1 MYSLNFG
8 KGERYHPEAL
18 SYGAFIEIMKND
30 NWIYKYYQGIKD
42 GAYTVGKWIE
52 LVYEYI
58 IKGLE
63 EKRFFFDQKK
73 ANAPIEWI
81 ETHCFHTE
89 GPLAPQ
95 PIKLEVWQKA
105 FYSCQYGLVDDKGL
119 RQFREVLLVE
129 GRKNGK
135 TKTASSQAAYEWR
148 QGGGFGARVF
158 CVAPKLDQADLVY
171 NDIWV
176 MTTLDP
182 EYQQLKEI
190 LNEKDEHNKKIHDD
204 AELPRHRMSDL
215 AIPGTNS
222 TVKKIAFSAKKSDG
236 FNPSFCICD
245 EIASWEG
252 DAGLKQ
258 YEVMKS
264 GMGARPEGLLLS
276 CTTSG
281 YINDSIYDELVK
293 RATRFLLGDSKET
306 KFLPFLYMID
316 DIDKWN
322 DINELRKANPN
333 LGTSVSVD
341 YMLEEIAVAEGSLS
355 KRAEF
360 ITKYCNL
367 KQNSSLAWL
376 DSKVIEA
383 ATGDP
388 LQLEDFRDCYCVG
401 GVDLSRTT
409 DLTAAVIVIEKGG
422 ELYVFAK
429 FFLPAERIEEAQAV
443 DGVPYQIYIQ
453 RGLLQPSGENIIDYN
468 DVFDWFRELVEV
480 YRIYPLKV
488 GYDRYSAAYLVQQM
502 HNYGFHMDD
511 VFQGFNLHPVIQETE
526 GYLKDGRIHIGDND
540 LLKVHLFN
548 SALKV
553 STEKGRS
560 KLVKIKPQAHI
571 DGMAALLD
579 AMTVRQKWWN
589 EVGHQLTNPTVAERE
604 VEDVTP

>member
-1 MYSLNFG
+1 MA
-8 KGERYHPEAL
+8 K
-18 SYGAFIEIMKND
+18 D
-30 NWIYKYYQGIKD
+30 NWIWKYYQGIKD
-42 GAYTVGKWIE
+42 ETYTVGKWIA

-58 IKGLE
+58 INGLQ
-63 EKRFFFDQKK
+63 EKRFYFDQKK
-73 ANAPIEWI
+73 ANAVINWI

-89 GPLAPQ
+89 GPLAPGHLQ
-95 PIKLEVWQKA
+95 LEPWQKA
-105 FYSCQYGLVDDKGL
+105 FFSCVYGLVDGEGR
-119 RQFREVLLVE
+119 RQFREVLLVV

-135 TKTASSQAAYEWR
+135 TKIASSAGDYEWR
-148 QGGGFGARVF
+148 QGGGYGARVF
-158 CVAPKLDQADLVY
+158 CLAPKLDQADLVY
-171 NDIWV
+171 NDIWQMV
-176 MTTLDP
+176 TLDP
-182 EYQQLKEI
+182 EYQELKEI
-190 LNEKDEHNKKIHDD
+190 LSEKDEHNKKIHDD

-245 EIASWEG
+245 EVASWEG

-281 YINDSIYDELVK
+281 YINDSIYDELLK
-293 RATRFLLGDSKET
+293 RSTRFLLGDSKET
-306 KFLPFLYMID
+306 KLLPFLYMID

-333 LGTSVSVD
+333 LGSSVSVD

-376 DSKVIEA
+376 DSKVIDM

-388 LQLEDFRDCYCVG
+388 LDPEQFRGCYCVG
-401 GVDLSRTT
+401 GFDLSRTT
-409 DLTAAVIVIEKGG
+409 DLTAACVVIEKGG
-422 ELYVFAK
+422 ELYVLAK
-429 FFLPAERIEEAQAV
+429 FFLPAERIEEAQAA
-443 DGVPYQIYIQ
+443 DGVPYQIYVQ
-453 RGLLQPSGENIIDYN
+453 RGLLQPSGSNIVDYK
-468 DVFDWFRELVEV
+468 DVFNWFRQLVEE
-480 YRIYPLKV
+480 YEIYPLKV
-488 GYDRYSAAYLVQQM
+488 GYDRYSAAYLVQEM
-502 HNYGFHMDD
+502 EAYGFHMDD
-511 VFQGFNLHPVIQETE
+511 VFQGFNLHPVIVEAE
-526 GYLKDGRIHIGDND
+526 GLLKDNRIHIGDND
-540 LLKVHLFN
+540 LMKVHFYN

-560 KLVKIKPQAHI
+560 KLVKLKPSAHI

-579 AMTVRQKWWN
+579 ALTVRQKWYSEIGYQLQN
-589 EVGHQLTNPTVAERE
+589 EQIAETEE
-604 VEDVTP
+604 VKDVTP